1 MANTNLK
8 KAQKIVNDID
18 SELGIS
24 LVAYEV
30 AELELLRD
38 KITDLLELEVDV
50 DLLHDADDDDF
61 LDDESESDDDAPFDD
76 EDEEEQE

>member
-1 MANTNLK
+1 MADTNLK
-8 KAQKIVNDID
+8 KAQRIVNEID
-18 SELGIS
+18 NELGIS

-38 KITDLLELEVDV
+38 KVTALLELEVDV

-61 LDDESESDDDAPFDD
+61 LDEEDLGDDDAPFDD
-76 EDEEEQE
+76 EEEELE